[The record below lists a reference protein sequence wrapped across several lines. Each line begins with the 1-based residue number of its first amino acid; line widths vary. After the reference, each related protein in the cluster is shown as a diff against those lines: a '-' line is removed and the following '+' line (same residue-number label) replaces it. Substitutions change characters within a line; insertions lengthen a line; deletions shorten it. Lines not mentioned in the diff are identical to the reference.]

1 MVGSIFFFV
10 LFTMKKTFFKKH
22 GTWETK
28 DVLHQASWVNPFHT
42 LHMVVRGENEQDL
55 LKF

>member
-1 MVGSIFFFV
+1 
-10 LFTMKKTFFKKH
+10 MKKTFFKKH

>member
-1 MVGSIFFFV
+1 MVGSIFCFVYNEKTFF
-10 LFTMKKTFFKKH
+10 FFKKH